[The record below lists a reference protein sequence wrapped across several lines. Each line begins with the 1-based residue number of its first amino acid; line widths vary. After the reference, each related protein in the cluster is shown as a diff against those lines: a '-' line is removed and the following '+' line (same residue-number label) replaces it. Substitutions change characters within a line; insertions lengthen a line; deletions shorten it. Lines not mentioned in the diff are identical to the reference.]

1 MKFSTSNT
9 KQIINNSNKPMFLSN
24 KRNYSSESPTKNINK
39 KNLNNI
45 NNFNFK
51 QKKNANKKLKIRK
64 NL

>member
-45 NNFNFK
+45 NNFNF
-51 QKKNANKKLKIRK
+51 
-64 NL
+64 